1 MLKQTWLRTRGSP
14 NGQRR
19 IKKNFSWSRRWGY
32 FDRVFGKGITA
43 EKFALSWKLASVV
56 DEFVR
61 QFMTRKRRADKV
73 ADWSKDYAELLG
85 ADLVNRHSDVLNQV
99 IPQSAVFL
107 TALVFDDQIV
117 TKGRQVDDVIAE
129 IRARPDILNE
139 LLVHLID
146 IAKND
151 QGASKSWPTLL
162 KSQPFFER
170 VATFLKGR
178 ASV

>member
-1 MLKQTWLRTRGSP
+1 MRLIGLRPQDCSEHAAR
-14 NGQRR
+14 
-19 IKKNFSWSRRWGY
+19 
-32 FDRVFGKGITA
+32 TA
-43 EKFALSWKLASVV
+43 VHA
-56 DEFVR
+56 
-61 QFMTRKRRADKV
+61 
-73 ADWSKDYAELLG
+73 
-85 ADLVNRHSDVLNQV
+85 
-99 IPQSAVFL
+99 P
-107 TALVFDDQIV
+107 
-117 TKGRQVDDVIAE
+117 QVDDVIAE